1 MTYPLPNNSVD
12 LTGQV
17 ALVTGASSGLGVRFG
32 EVLAACGATVV
43 LAARRVD
50 RLEKLAADIRARGG
64 KALPL
69 ALDATDFSSFKE
81 KFDEIEKQV
90 GPVTILVNNA
100 GVFSDRDVVNLSI
113 EEISS
118 ILHVNLHAP
127 LFLSREFAR
136 RLIPLGRSG
145 RIVNIASI
153 GAFDIGPPPYAA
165 YSISKAG
172 IIKMTQSLAQNW
184 AANNINVNAIAPGGF
199 ESEMCAG
206 LLEIVGDTTQ
216 LFPRKRMGNPAQL
229 DSTILY
235 LVSPAS
241 DMVTGAYVLVN
252 DAQFGNTVPVTV
264 EN

>member
-1 MTYPLPNNSVD
+1 MSYPLPNNSTD

-32 EVLAACGATVV
+32 EVLAACGATVI

-50 RLEKLAADIRARGG
+50 RLEKLASDIRSRGG
-64 KALPL
+64 KALAL
-69 ALDATDFSSFKE
+69 VLDATDFGSFKD
-81 KFDEIEKQV
+81 KFDEIERQA

-100 GVFSDRDVVNLSI
+100 GVFSDKDVVNLSI
-113 EEISS
+113 EEISQ
-118 ILHVNLHAP
+118 ILDVNLNAP
-127 LFLSREFAR
+127 LLLSREFAR
-136 RLIPLGRSG
+136 RLIPLGRAG

-153 GAFDIGPPPYAA
+153 GAYDIGPPPYAV
-165 YSISKAG
+165 YSISKAA

-184 AANNINVNAIAPGGF
+184 AANDINVNAISPGAF

-216 LFPRKRMGNPAQL
+216 FFPRKRLGDPAQL
-229 DSTILY
+229 DSTLLY

-241 DMVTGAYVLVN
+241 DMVTGAHILVN
-252 DAQFGNTVPVTV
+252 DAQFGNVAPVTV